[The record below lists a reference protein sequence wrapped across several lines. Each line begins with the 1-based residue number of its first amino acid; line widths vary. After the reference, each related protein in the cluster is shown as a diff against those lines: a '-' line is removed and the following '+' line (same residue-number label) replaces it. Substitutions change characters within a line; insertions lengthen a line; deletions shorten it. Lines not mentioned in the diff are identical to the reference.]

1 MGDKKQIKLK
11 VRGASETE
19 VKNVLRQEFKESI
32 DYRNCSRN
40 PESSSLKLDVRGTV
54 DVGKLYERL
63 KKMASSV
70 KIESVIPDDVK
81 AEIERYKKNLETMK
95 KQKEDLESKLR
106 KKREE
111 KKALQADKTAAEKEQ
126 QRLKTDKEHLNLKV
140 DTKRKENR
148 RLEEENKK
156 LQRKIKDFEQKHKG
170 GTSIEYHGVEVHQ
183 KMNQMHQEVHMHQVV
198 RKLKISEND
207 HGNANGR
214 GHEQL
219 MLAFGHGRN

>member
-1 MGDKKQIKLK
+1 MGDKKQVKLK

-32 DYRNCSRN
+32 DYRNCSKN
-40 PESSSLKLDVRGTV
+40 PESSSLKVEVRGTM

-81 AEIERYKKNLETMK
+81 EEIERYKKDLERMK
-95 KQKEDLESKLR
+95 RQKEDLELKLR
-106 KKREE
+106 EKREE
-111 KKALQADKTAAEKEQ
+111 KKVLQADKKAAEEELK
-126 QRLKTDKEHLNLKV
+126 RLKRDKEHLNLKV

-148 RLEEENKK
+148 RLEEENNK
-156 LQRKIKDFEQKHKG
+156 LQRKIKDLEQKHKG

-183 KMNQMHQEVHMHQVV
+183 KMNHMHQGVHMHEVI
-198 RKLKISEND
+198 RKLKISDKD

-214 GHEQL
+214 GHGQL
-219 MLAFGHGRN
+219 LLQLGHGRN

>member
-1 MGDKKQIKLK
+1 MGDKKQVKLK

-32 DYRNCSRN
+32 EYRNYSKN
-40 PESSSLKLDVRGTV
+40 PESSSLKVEVRGTV

-81 AEIERYKKNLETMK
+81 EEIERYKKDLERMK
-95 KQKEDLESKLR
+95 RQKEDLEIKLR
-106 KKREE
+106 EKREE
-111 KKALQADKTAAEKEQ
+111 KKVLQADKTAAEEEQ
-126 QRLKTDKEHLNLKV
+126 KRLKRDKENLNLKV

-156 LQRKIKDFEQKHKG
+156 LQRKIKDLEQKHKG

-183 KMNQMHQEVHMHQVV
+183 KMNHMHQEVHMHEVV
-198 RKLKISEND
+198 RKLKISDND

-214 GHEQL
+214 GHGQL
-219 MLAFGHGRN
+219 LQQLGHGRN